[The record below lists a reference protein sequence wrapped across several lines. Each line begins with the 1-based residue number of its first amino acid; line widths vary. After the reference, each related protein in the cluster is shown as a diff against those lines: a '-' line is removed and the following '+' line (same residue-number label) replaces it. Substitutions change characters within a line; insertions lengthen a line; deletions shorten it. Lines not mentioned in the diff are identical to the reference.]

1 MTTSRV
7 SSIFHNKNK
16 RIGKNVTFC
25 MSEKILEKVN
35 GSEFK
40 DVLIKYFQKYFVMN
54 EIDKFSFIQF
64 ADNGKKTAFFNP
76 EPLNYFLVKF
86 QKTKGTFEFTDS
98 FTTNSSTV
106 FMELYNIFDSILKNY
121 TSVEESDNIIIIFT
135 DTDDIRFSSI
145 SDCLNIVDE
154 LNKKNASVFF
164 LSYDENIKEDKVNNL
179 QSFLNGLSEGH
190 FFLVKNY
197 QQIKQIFI
205 NISTN
210 KIQSNFFSFDYDC
223 FDKSL

>member
-1 MTTSRV
+1 M
-7 SSIFHNKNK
+7 NN
-16 RIGKNVTFC
+16 
-25 MSEKILEKVN
+25 
-35 GSEFK
+35 
-40 DVLIKYFQKYFVMN
+40 FQKYFVMN

-135 DTDDIRFSSI
+135 DFIFSILASSLPSESSKPGVSI
-145 SDCLNIVDE
+145 M
-154 LNKKNASVFF
+154 
-164 LSYDENIKEDKVNNL
+164 NNL
-179 QSFLNGLSEGH
+179 
-190 FFLVKNY
+190 
-197 QQIKQIFI
+197 
-205 NISTN
+205 
-210 KIQSNFFSFDYDC
+210 
-223 FDKSL
+223 